1 MIDTR
6 LSKTS
11 QVCAQGL
18 ASALTWMNPPTKSSL
33 QSGYNQF
40 MPFEPEFIRGEI
52 ENQSYLISLHADDE
66 RLADGLTIAELE
78 AALTNCEVIESY
90 PEDPRGESCLALAFI
105 GEKPVHVVCGK
116 NRAGHL
122 GFDYCVYSVHAQ
134 VERPI
139 HA

>member
-1 MIDTR
+1 
-6 LSKTS
+6 
-11 QVCAQGL
+11 
-18 ASALTWMNPPTKSSL
+18 
-33 QSGYNQF
+33 

-90 PEDPRGESCLALAFI
+90 PDDPRGESCLALAFV

-122 GFDYCVYSVHAQ
+122 VLITVYVPFMPKWTDPYT
-134 VERPI
+134 RNR
-139 HA
+139 